1 MSGHIEEKDFKD
13 LLNELADVSIAN
25 VKNLVI
31 QLGVHKSKC
40 EDADYVQFRER
51 KTYLLDSWLKI
62 DEKPSWSKL
71 VNAMNTPS
79 VREHEIAEQ
88 IRVKYCP
95 SLAKY
100 SKPSPLQKRAALTN
114 TRGTTI
120 SSSEDDGL
128 PRKFDISLSGGMS
141 QYIGF

>member
-1 MSGHIEEKDFKD
+1 MSGHIEEKDFKE
-13 LLNELADVSIAN
+13 LLNELAGVSISN

-31 QLGVHKSKC
+31 QLGVHKSEC
-40 EDADYVQFRER
+40 ENVDYHPLKDRNRV
-51 KTYLLDSWLKI
+51 LLDTWLKI
-62 DEKPSWSKL
+62 DENASWSKL
-71 VNAMNTPS
+71 VNAMNKPS
-79 VREHEIAEQ
+79 VREYEIAEQ

-95 SLAKY
+95 SLAQY